1 MPSERIEAL
10 SETPPPP
17 SGDPDSVPPPPP
29 PPAGGAPYRGE
40 PAGQPYGGQ
49 PQPYG
54 AQPYGAQPY
63 GGQPYGGPP
72 YGGPTG
78 APPPNYL
85 VWAILST
92 LFCCLP
98 LGVAAIVFASQVNSK
113 YNVGDYAGAQDSS
126 RKARNF
132 SLWSTIAGAALW
144 VVLVGL
150 FVVLAIVGASTSTST
165 TY

>member
-1 MPSERIEAL
+1 M

-17 SGDPDSVPPPPP
+17 SGDPDSTPPPP
-29 PPAGGAPYRGE
+29 PPAGGAPYRGV

-49 PQPYG
+49 PPSYG
-54 AQPYGAQPY
+54 GQPY

-132 SLWSTIAGAALW
+132 SLWSTIAGVALW

-150 FVVLAIVGASTSTST
+150 FVVLAIVADSTSTST
-165 TY
+165 TF

>member
-1 MPSERIEAL
+1 M

-17 SGDPDSVPPPPP
+17 SGEPDSVPPPPP
-29 PPAGGAPYRGE
+29 PPAGGAPYRGQ

-49 PQPYG
+49 PPGYG
-54 AQPYGAQPY
+54 AQQY
-63 GGQPYGGPP
+63 GGPPYGGPP

-98 LGVAAIVFASQVNSK
+98 LGVAAIVFAAQVNTK

-132 SLWSTIAGAALW
+132 SLWSTISAWCSGWSSPDCSSCLRSWGPARPP
-144 VVLVGL
+144 
-150 FVVLAIVGASTSTST
+150 ST

>member
-1 MPSERIEAL
+1 M

-29 PPAGGAPYRGE
+29 PPAGGAPYRGQ
-40 PAGQPYGGQ
+40 PTGQPYGGQ
-49 PQPYG
+49 PPSYG
-54 AQPYGAQPY
+54 AQAY
-63 GGQPYGGPP
+63 GGPPYGGPP

-78 APPPNYL
+78 APPPNHL

-98 LGVAAIVFASQVNSK
+98 LGIAAIVFAAQVNSK

-132 SLWSTIAGAALW
+132 SLWSTIIGVVWIAVV
-144 VVLVGL
+144 VVLVLVG
-150 FVVLAIVGASTSTST
+150 VLAGLNTSST